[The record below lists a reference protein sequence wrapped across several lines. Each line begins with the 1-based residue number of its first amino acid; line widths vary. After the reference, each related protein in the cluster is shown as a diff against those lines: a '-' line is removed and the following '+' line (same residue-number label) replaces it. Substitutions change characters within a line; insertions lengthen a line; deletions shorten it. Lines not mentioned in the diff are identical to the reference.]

1 LRGTAVLVETAGGDP
16 TPDSL
21 GLLGLAAELGDEVR
35 AVAFDHRAG
44 DRSAELARHGATR
57 LVILDHPA
65 VAEGLAQPI
74 AAALA
79 GHLAEEPCETVL
91 LGSSVL
97 ALDVAADLAARTGG
111 GLNWDL
117 VGLERDGDR
126 LLGRRLM
133 ANDAIAVTVGW
144 RALPQLAL
152 VRPGSCEPKEVGSP
166 GELEVETVG
175 VEPDESSRRV
185 RLVERRPAPVAE
197 DGGLAAAEIVVAGG
211 RGLGEAGNFALLEEL
226 AGLLGGQVGATR
238 AVVEAGWYPRQ
249 AQIGQTGLTVSPSL
263 YVGFGISGAIHH
275 KVGMQRAGTIVAV
288 NTDRSAPIFD
298 LCHLA
303 VVGDALAILPELIG
317 LLRDAD
323 PVDGGTGAPLE

>member
-1 LRGTAVLVETAGGDP
+1 MTGTAVLVETAGGAP
-16 TPDSL
+16 TPDAL
-21 GLLGLAAELGDEVR
+21 GLLGLAAELGGEVR
-35 AVAFDHRAG
+35 AVCFDRGAG
-44 DRSAELARHGATR
+44 EWAAELARHGATR

-65 VAEGLAQPI
+65 VAEGLPQPV

-79 GHLAEEPCETVL
+79 GHLAEDPCETVL
-91 LGSSVL
+91 LASSVL
-97 ALDVAADLAARTGG
+97 ALDVGADLAARTGG

-126 LLGRRLM
+126 LLGTRLM
-133 ANDAIAVTVGW
+133 ANDAVAVTVGW
-144 RALPQLAL
+144 RALPRLAL
-152 VRPGSCEPKEVGSP
+152 MRPGGCEPR
-166 GELEVETVG
+166 EVEGPADLEAETVA
-175 VEPDESSRRV
+175 VKLDEGSQRV
-185 RLVERRPAPVAE
+185 RLVERRPTPAGGDA
-197 DGGLAAAEIVVAGG
+197 GLAVADIVVAGG

-226 AGLLGGQVGATR
+226 AELLGGQVGATR

-249 AQIGQTGLTVSPSL
+249 AQIGQTGLTVTPSL

-303 VVGDALAILPELIG
+303 VVGDALAILPELIS
-317 LLRDAD
+317 LLRGAGAAD
-323 PVDGGTGAPLE
+323 GVTGRPLE

>member
-1 LRGTAVLVETAGGDP
+1 VTGTAVLVETAGGAP
-16 TPDSL
+16 TPDAL
-21 GLLGLAAELGDEVR
+21 GLLGLAAELGGEVR
-35 AVAFDHRAG
+35 AVCFDPGAGERA
-44 DRSAELARHGATR
+44 AELARHGATR

-65 VAEGLAQPI
+65 VAEGLPQPV

-79 GHLAEEPCETVL
+79 LHLAEEPCETVL
-91 LGSSVL
+91 LASSVL

-126 LLGRRLM
+126 LLGTRLM
-133 ANDAIAVTVGW
+133 ANDTVAVTVGW
-144 RALPQLAL
+144 RALPRLAL
-152 VRPGSCEPKEVGSP
+152 VRPGSCEPRELGSPAELEAETVAVEVGE
-166 GELEVETVG
+166 G
-175 VEPDESSRRV
+175 SRRV
-185 RLVERRPAPVAE
+185 RLVERRPAPVEE
-197 DGGLAAAEIVVAGG
+197 DGGLTDVDVVVAGG
-211 RGLGEAGNFALLEEL
+211 RGLGEAGNFGLLEEL
-226 AGLLGGQVGATR
+226 ADLLGGQVGATR

-249 AQIGQTGLTVSPSL
+249 AQIGQTGLTVTPSL

-317 LLRDAD
+317 VLRDARA
-323 PVDGGTGAPLE
+323 VDGGTGRPVE

>member
-1 LRGTAVLVETAGGDP
+1 VTGTAVLIETAGGAP
-16 TPDSL
+16 TPDAL
-21 GLLGLAAELGDEVR
+21 GLLGLAAELGGEVR
-35 AVAFDHRAG
+35 AVCFDPGAGERA
-44 DRSAELARHGATR
+44 AELARHGATR

-65 VAEGLAQPI
+65 VAEGLPQPV

-91 LGSSVL
+91 LASSVL
-97 ALDVAADLAARTGG
+97 SLDVGADLAVRAGA

-126 LLGRRLM
+126 LLGTRLM
-133 ANDAIAVTVGW
+133 ANDAVAVTVGW
-144 RALPQLAL
+144 RALPRLAL
-152 VRPGSCEPKEVGSP
+152 MRPGSCEPGEVESP
-166 GELEVETVG
+166 ADLVPETVAIELEA
-175 VEPDESSRRV
+175 SARRV

-197 DGGLAAAEIVVAGG
+197 GGGLAAADVVVAGG
-211 RGLGEAGNFALLEEL
+211 RGLGEAGNFGLLEEL
-226 AGLLGGQVGATR
+226 AGLLGGEVGATR

-249 AQIGQTGLTVSPSL
+249 AQIGQTGLTVTPSL

-317 LLRDAD
+317 ALRDAGAG
-323 PVDGGTGAPLE
+323 DGGIGVPLE